1 MHWAAR
7 AALVA
12 LRSRRVRRL
21 LVGAAVAAVL
31 ATVVAVVSFGSLL
44 ALLAGGGST
53 DLAATTV
60 CTGSATTTG
69 AGIAVVPAVLTGRG
83 GAARGPTKVAG
94 LDDEQLSTAT
104 QIVAEGQRLHLP
116 DYALVVAVATARQ
129 ESGIRPLP
137 YGDRD
142 SLGPFQQRAGW
153 GPAAQRVDPTT
164 SARLFYTGGLGG
176 QRGLLAVPGYQ
187 HLTVTVAAQT
197 VQASAYPDAYA
208 DDEAPARQI
217 VSAVLD
223 RSLSVADTGACSVT
237 TAGGLQ
243 PGTRCQPSGLDA
255 EAGLTPSALQVL
267 RCVHAGWPDRIT
279 SYAGVGPRAANP
291 SSDHPSGRAVD
302 AMIPGW
308 QTPEGRRLGD
318 DVAGYVQAS
327 AAALNVRYIIWNARI
342 WSPDRAGE
350 GWRPYRHPSG
360 ATDPT
365 SMHRDHVHVS
375 VLP

>member
-1 MHWAAR
+1 MHWAVR

-12 LRSRRVRRL
+12 LRSPRLRRL
-21 LVGAAVAAVL
+21 LIGTAVMAIVG
-31 ATVVAVVSFGSLL
+31 TVVVVVTFGSLL
-44 ALLAGGGST
+44 ALLAGGGSSNQ
-53 DLAATTV
+53 AAMTA
-60 CTGSATTTG
+60 CTG
-69 AGIAVVPAVLTGRG
+69 AGDGFDVLPAVATDPKGAVPGR
-83 GAARGPTKVAG
+83 TKVAN
-94 LDDEQLSTAT
+94 LDEEQLITAT
-104 QIVAEGQRLHLP
+104 QIVAEGQRLHAP

-129 ESGIRPLP
+129 ESGIRPLT

-153 GPAAQRVDPTT
+153 GPAAQRVNPTT

-187 HLTVTVAAQT
+187 QLAVTAAAQT
-197 VQASAYPDAYA
+197 VQVSAYPDAYA

-217 VSAVLD
+217 VSAILD
-223 RSLSVADTGACSVT
+223 RSLSVADTGACTVS

-243 PGTRCQPSGLDA
+243 PGTRCQQSGLAA

-267 RCVHAGWPDRIT
+267 RCVHAAWPDQIR
-279 SYAGVGPRAANP
+279 SYGGVGSRAANP
-291 SSDHPSGRAVD
+291 ASDHPAGRAVD

-308 QTPEGRRLGD
+308 QSPAGRRLGD

-342 WSPDRAGE
+342 WSPDRADE

-360 ATDPT
+360 ATDAT

-375 VLP
+375 VFP

>member
-1 MHWAAR
+1 M
-7 AALVA
+7 
-12 LRSRRVRRL
+12 
-21 LVGAAVAAVL
+21 
-31 ATVVAVVSFGSLL
+31 
-44 ALLAGGGST
+44 
-53 DLAATTV
+53 
-60 CTGSATTTG
+60 
-69 AGIAVVPAVLTGRG
+69 
-83 GAARGPTKVAG
+83 
-94 LDDEQLSTAT
+94 
-104 QIVAEGQRLHLP
+104 AEGQRLHVP

-129 ESGIRPLP
+129 ESGIRPLT

-164 SARLFYTGGLGG
+164 SARLFYSGGLGG
-176 QRGLLAVPGYQ
+176 QRGLLGVPNYQ
-187 HLTVTVAAQT
+187 HLAVTVAAQS
-197 VQASAYPDAYA
+197 VQVSAYPDAYA

-217 VSAVLD
+217 VGAILE
-223 RSLSVADTGACSVT
+223 RSLSVADTGACTVT

-243 PGTRCQPSGLDA
+243 PGTRCEASGLAA

-267 RCVHAGWPDRIT
+267 RCVHAAWPSQIT
-279 SYAGVGPRAANP
+279 GYGGVGSRAANP
-291 SSDHPSGRAVD
+291 ASDHPAGRAVD

-308 QTPEGRRLGD
+308 QSPQGRRLGD
-318 DVAGYVQAS
+318 DVAGYVQNS

-342 WSPDRAGE
+342 WSPERAGE

-365 SMHRDHVHVS
+365 SMHLDHVHVS